1 MRVFDRRLVRRRRE
15 RFAATFEAH
24 GFLVRE
30 VAERLV
36 ERLEDVRRDFPRTLL
51 LGGHGGLAGRMLEG
65 RFGIELLVTADSVP
79 GMLEASAGR
88 AVVADEELLPFA
100 PGSLDA
106 ALGVMTLHWV
116 NDLPGTL
123 AQLHACLVP
132 DGLLMLAFA
141 GGETLVELRQVLM
154 EAEIDCE
161 GGAGPRVSPF
171 ADVRD
176 AGALLQRAG
185 FALPVVDADRITVSY
200 PDPLRLM
207 RELGG
212 MGEANALVQRRAGPL
227 RRLTLAR
234 ACQLYAQR
242 FGDEGGRVPATFEIL
257 FLTAWK
263 PHSSQPRPL
272 RRGSGRINLAEA
284 LKVPRSDG

>member
-141 GGETLVELRQVLM
+141 GGETLVELRQVLW
-154 EAEIDCE
+154 
-161 GGAGPRVSPF
+161 
-171 ADVRD
+171 
-176 AGALLQRAG
+176 
-185 FALPVVDADRITVSY
+185 
-200 PDPLRLM
+200 
-207 RELGG
+207 
-212 MGEANALVQRRAGPL
+212 RR
-227 RRLTLAR
+227 RSTAR
-234 ACQLYAQR
+234 AVQVRGSRRSPTCAT
-242 FGDEGGRVPATFEIL
+242 RVPFCSVPASRCRWSMPT
-257 FLTAWK
+257 
-263 PHSSQPRPL
+263 
-272 RRGSGRINLAEA
+272 GSR
-284 LKVPRSDG
+284 